1 MARKGKGLV
10 FFLLLFFFLER
21 GWKTSYRG
29 GLEGVWDSETSG
41 GCSPVDLFVYLL
53 IVSER
58 EPAPCLPARPDS
70 QGPYRQVLPLCSV
83 SLGKRCHILQ
93 GRLLLLLQA
102 SLSPQLP
109 SADTK
114 WTGAGRSVL
123 IPRAFLSLGLQAFA
137 QRSHWRLVLKGGLIF
152 LFLKWTKTGNKTFVE
167 TSNQLEFAS
176 NSIPVVI
183 SDLCVCL
190 WWKLGLGKKKKSE
203 ILFFKAKTLRKK
215 KTLPFS

>member
-1 MARKGKGLV
+1 MMKGWTWIKMARKGKGLV

-29 GLEGVWDSETSG
+29 GLEGVWESETSG

-123 IPRAFLSLGLQAFA
+123 IPRVFLSLGLQ
-137 QRSHWRLVLKGGLIF
+137 GL
-152 LFLKWTKTGNKTFVE
+152 
-167 TSNQLEFAS
+167 
-176 NSIPVVI
+176 
-183 SDLCVCL
+183 C
-190 WWKLGLGKKKKSE
+190 SE
-203 ILFFKAKTLRKK
+203 ITLEVGPQGWSY
-215 KTLPFS
+215 LPVSKMDKDRE